1 MPPGE
6 SHVSRI
12 SKEYYVNYFN
22 SSHRELGPP
31 VVVAGLSVRTVYSVT
46 PTRTLIF
53 NKLLPDQLRAN
64 TCRSFH
70 QEDMLQ
76 PCEYRLCDKYRYESE
91 GTRILV
97 VK

>member
-31 VVVAGLSVRTVYSVT
+31 VVNVAQF
-46 PTRTLIF
+46 I
-53 NKLLPDQLRAN
+53 
-64 TCRSFH
+64 
-70 QEDMLQ
+70 
-76 PCEYRLCDKYRYESE
+76 LCLAEIVIALCIKMQVP
-91 GTRILV
+91 LV
-97 VK
+97 NQQI

>member
-31 VVVAGLSVRTVYSVT
+31 VKKFEYFCAV
-46 PTRTLIF
+46 P
-53 NKLLPDQLRAN
+53 RAELGN
-64 TCRSFH
+64 FKEATNST
-70 QEDMLQ
+70 DVMV
-76 PCEYRLCDKYRYESE
+76 
-91 GTRILV
+91 I
-97 VK
+97 

>member
-31 VVVAGLSVRTVYSVT
+31 VIQHDIDIHKDNIDVFTFDILSLKKRHTS
-46 PTRTLIF
+46 
-53 NKLLPDQLRAN
+53 
-64 TCRSFH
+64 
-70 QEDMLQ
+70 
-76 PCEYRLCDKYRYESE
+76 
-91 GTRILV
+91 
-97 VK
+97 